1 MAPDIGKFLRGA
13 AFEEVFGAKQ
23 YISVS
28 ALALQLGDLICQ
40 ISAFQSPPG
49 IADIVKIII

>member
-28 ALALQLGDLICQ
+28 TLALQLGDLVRQ
-40 ISAFQSPPG
+40 ISTFQSPTG
-49 IADIVKIII
+49 IAGIVKIII

>member
-28 ALALQLGDLICQ
+28 ALALQLGDLVCQ
-40 ISAFQSPPG
+40 TRLVLFNLHPGSPTL
-49 IADIVKIII
+49 